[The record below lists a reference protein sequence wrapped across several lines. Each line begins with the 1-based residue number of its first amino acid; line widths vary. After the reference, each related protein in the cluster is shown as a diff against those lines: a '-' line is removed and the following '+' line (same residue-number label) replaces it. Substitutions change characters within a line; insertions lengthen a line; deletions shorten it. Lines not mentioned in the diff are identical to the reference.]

1 MKIDKPPK
9 LGDAWPTSDN
19 VLGIGISG
27 SCLRQPSYIACLH
40 PIARSIYVLAS
51 YLVHNYEH
59 IYIYYVM
66 I

>member
-27 SCLRQPSYIACLH
+27 IA
-40 PIARSIYVLAS
+40 AYGSLAT
-51 YLVHNYEH
+51 
-59 IYIYYVM
+59 
-66 I
+66 